1 MLLLLR
7 RNSASKRRKS
17 PTFLKQQECRVGGL
31 SAIKAMVGRKRKLQR
46 RTSLTVKMWTEW
58 VKFVGT
64 KCGPRIAAVFD
75 FSYRFG
81 LRASEVL
88 RLKRGA
94 ICLADATLYIRVK
107 STQASLGAHD
117 QWLKDVLKRGYRVQ
131 RMRRHKYVEECF
143 KIKEDGYIF
152 TSGPG
157 AKNKHLHYQ
166 AIQRHCKIQ
175 VPQFLKYLKD
185 NGKNWSNDLLS
196 FLHLYLR

>member
-1 MLLLLR
+1 MVVP
-7 RNSASKRRKS
+7 NHQGF
-17 PTFLKQQECRVGGL
+17 PTKNAHFGVFWGVPPFQEMKKG
-31 SAIKAMVGRKRKLQR
+31 MVEWHKRKLQR
-46 RTSLTVKMWTEW
+46 RTSLTINMWTEW

-88 RLKRGA
+88 RLKRGD
-94 ICLADATLYIRVK
+94 IFLADATPYIRVK

-131 RMRRHKYVEECF
+131 RMRGHKYVEECF

-152 TSGPG
+152 TSRAG
-157 AKNKHLHYQ
+157 AK
-166 AIQRHCKIQ
+166 
-175 VPQFLKYLKD
+175 PM
-185 NGKNWSNDLLS
+185 
-196 FLHLYLR
+196 